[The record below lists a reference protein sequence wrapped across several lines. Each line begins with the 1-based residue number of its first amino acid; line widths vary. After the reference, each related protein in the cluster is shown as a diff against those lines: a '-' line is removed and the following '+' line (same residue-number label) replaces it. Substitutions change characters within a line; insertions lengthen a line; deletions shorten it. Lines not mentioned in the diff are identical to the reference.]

1 VGLKMAHKTC
11 LNRSQIKGEVSSK
24 IQNST
29 VQTTFHCSCDCE
41 DLAVTVV
48 ALVVF
53 VAWLPH
59 MSICIDVNSF
69 IEQINQ
75 VSRLGL
81 LQ

>member
-1 VGLKMAHKTC
+1 MSLKMARKTC
-11 LNRSQIKGEVSSK
+11 LNQSQIKGDTSSK

-29 VQTTFHCSCDCE
+29 VQITFHCSCNCE

-53 VAWLPH
+53 VTWLSC

-69 IEQINQ
+69 IEQIDWI
-75 VSRLGL
+75 SRLGL

>member
-1 VGLKMAHKTC
+1 MACKTC
-11 LNRSQIKGEVSSK
+11 LNRSQIEGEVSSK

-41 DLAVTVV
+41 DLAVAVV

-53 VAWLPH
+53 VTWLSC

-69 IEQINQ
+69 IEQIDR
-75 VSRLGL
+75 VSRLRL

>member
-1 VGLKMAHKTC
+1 VGLKMARKTC
-11 LNRSQIKGEVSSK
+11 LNQSQTKGEVSSK

-53 VAWLPH
+53 VAWLPC
-59 MSICIDVNSF
+59 MSICIDINSF
-69 IEQINQ
+69 IKQIDR
-75 VSRLGL
+75 VSRLGF